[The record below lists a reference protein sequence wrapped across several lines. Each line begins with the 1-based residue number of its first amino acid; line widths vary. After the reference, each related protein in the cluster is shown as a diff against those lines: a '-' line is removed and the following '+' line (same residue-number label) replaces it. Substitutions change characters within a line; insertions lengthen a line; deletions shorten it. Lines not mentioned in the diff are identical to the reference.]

1 MPFMIRGELELKLGQ
16 NEAGSI
22 RLSAVLADKTTA
34 SLAGQGEPVRR
45 LESSCGST
53 MEASEPCHEGLAEVS
68 SQESD
73 WEA

>member
-1 MPFMIRGELELKLGQ
+1 MQFIIKGELELKLGE
-16 NEAGSI
+16 NEAGNI

-34 SLAGQGEPVRR
+34 SLAGQGEPVHR

-53 MEASEPCHEGLAEVS
+53 TEASEPRREGLAEVS
-68 SQESD
+68 CQGSD